1 MKPAETYARMLEA
14 EGLLVQTDSDG
25 TLNFKYEGDSYEL
38 LTYADDLQYVGIRAN
53 YQLLAG
59 VRRSHALAEAN
70 DVTRRAKVAKV
81 FLLRNRAVTIAAE
94 LFISEPG
101 QLDAVLYRLIRIVQG
116 VSCDYFCRLAKYAPV
131 SA

>member
-1 MKPAETYARMLEA
+1 MKPAEQYAKMLEA
-14 EGLLVQTDSDG
+14 EGLLAQTDSDG
-25 TLNFKYEGDSYEL
+25 TLHFKYEGDNYEL

-59 VRRSHALAEAN
+59 VRRSHAVTEAN

-81 FLLRNRAVTIAAE
+81 FLLSNRAVTIAAE
-94 LFISEPG
+94 LFIGEPEH
-101 QLDAVLYRLIRIVQG
+101 LDAILYRLIRLVQS
-116 VSCDYFCRLAKYAPV
+116 VSCDYFSRLAKHVPV